1 MKVLMF
7 GWEFPP
13 FNSGGLG
20 VACYGLTRGLLKEGA
35 QVTFVLPKKI
45 PVNLPGCT
53 FVFAD
58 EAEPTDAR
66 LLRSLL
72 SGYLSEDQYR
82 ALKERYPELG
92 SGMGLFDEVVR
103 YGALARMIAQRED
116 FDVIHAH
123 DWLTFLA
130 GMEAKSATGK
140 PLIAHMHATEFDRTG
155 HGSINENV
163 YAIERR
169 GMHTADRV
177 VAVSGYTKQMLV
189 DKYAMADK
197 KVEVVHNGIDAD
209 DAVVVTKREAHVHEL
224 KKSGSS
230 IVLFVGRLTLQKGP
244 DYFLRM
250 ARRVLEHKKDV
261 VFVVSGAGDMER
273 QIMDE
278 AAYLGIADRVLFVGF
293 LRNHALARMYA
304 MADLV
309 VMPSV
314 SEPFGIVPLEAL
326 LNGTPVLLSKQSGVR
341 EVVKNALVADFWDT
355 EEMANK
361 ILAVVSHDSLQQTLI
376 EGGKSEAQNIQ
387 WQRAAA
393 RCMMIY
399 KKLLGSS
406 MHTQIA

>member
-1 MKVLMF
+1 MF

-35 QVTFVLPKKI
+35 QVTFVLPRKI

-72 SGYLSEDQYR
+72 SGYLSEEQYR
-82 ALKERYPELG
+82 ALRERYPELG
-92 SGMGLFDEVVR
+92 NGMGLFDEVLR
-103 YGALARMIAQRED
+103 YSALARMVAQGQD
-116 FDVIHAH
+116 FDVIHTH

-130 GMEAKSATGK
+130 GMEARAATNK
-140 PLIAHMHATEFDRTG
+140 PMVAHVHATEFDRTG
-155 HGSINENV
+155 HGQINESV

-169 GMHTADRV
+169 GMHAADRV
-177 VAVSGYTKQMLV
+177 VAVSGYTKNMIM
-189 DKYAMADK
+189 DKYGVADE
-197 KVEVVHNGIDAD
+197 KVAVVHNGIDAD
-209 DAVVVTKREAHVHEL
+209 DAVVVEEREAHVHEL
-224 KKSGSS
+224 KKAGNS

-250 ARRVLEHKKDV
+250 AKRVLEYKKDV
-261 VFVVSGAGDMER
+261 VFVISGSGDMER

-341 EVVKNALVADFWDT
+341 EVVKNALVADFWDID
-355 EEMANK
+355 EMANN
-361 ILAVVSHDSLQQTLI
+361 ILAVVSHNALQRTLI
-376 EGGKSEAQNIQ
+376 QGGKQEAQNIQ

-399 KKLLGSS
+399 KKLLSP
-406 MHTQIA
+406 TLVPTTV

>member
-1 MKVLMF
+1 MF

-35 QVTFVLPKKI
+35 QVTFVLPRKI

-72 SGYLSEDQYR
+72 SGYLSEEQYR
-82 ALKERYPELG
+82 ALRERYPELG
-92 SGMGLFDEVVR
+92 NGMGLFDEVLR
-103 YGALARMIAQRED
+103 YSALARMVAQGQD
-116 FDVIHAH
+116 FDVIHTH

-130 GMEAKSATGK
+130 GMEARAATNK
-140 PLIAHMHATEFDRTG
+140 PMVAHVHATEFDRTG
-155 HGSINENV
+155 HGQINESV

-169 GMHTADRV
+169 GMHAADRV
-177 VAVSGYTKQMLV
+177 VAVSGYTKNMIM
-189 DKYAMADK
+189 DKYGVADE
-197 KVEVVHNGIDAD
+197 KVAVVHNGIDAD
-209 DAVVVTKREAHVHEL
+209 DAVVVEEREAHVHEL
-224 KKSGSS
+224 KKAGNS

-250 ARRVLEHKKDV
+250 AKRVLEYKKDV
-261 VFVVSGAGDMER
+261 VFVISGSGDMER

-341 EVVKNALVADFWDT
+341 EVVKNALVADFWDID
-355 EEMANK
+355 EMANN
-361 ILAVVSHDSLQQTLI
+361 ILAVVSHNALQRTLI
-376 EGGKSEAQNIQ
+376 QGGKQEAQNIQ

-399 KKLLGSS
+399 KKLLSPVLVP
-406 MHTQIA
+406 TTV